1 MKSIG
6 RAELSGCFRMLNADV
21 LHLASV
27 AGIGTSVS
35 VVPSLPA
42 PQQVS
47 RAPERASQP
56 VVLPA
61 SK

>member
-1 MKSIG
+1 
-6 RAELSGCFRMLNADV
+6 MLNADV

-47 RAPERASQP
+47 QVPPKSAGQQ

-61 SK
+61 PK

>member
-1 MKSIG
+1 
-6 RAELSGCFRMLNADV
+6 MLNADV

-27 AGIGTSVS
+27 AEIGTSVS
-35 VVPSLPA
+35 VVPSLPP

-47 RAPERASQP
+47 QAPERAVQP
-56 VVLPA
+56 AALPQ